1 MHAAHQMYI
10 CKQYVFLHVILLTS
24 LLYHTRGRDSRA
36 LPVRA
41 GLRPSGGDAIHVSL
55 QYSFVACD
63 ATFGATVSDGSS
75 PSLAL
80 PCDLPK
86 LPRHGHIWGWLD
98 WLADSTIARSREPCY
113 QREKKK
119 GLGLGKTMMEEL
131 EEAQRKSR

>member
-86 LPRHGHIWGWLD
+86 LPRPTTWTHMGVAR
-98 WLADSTIARSREPCY
+98 LASRQHDRAISRTLLPKG
-113 QREKKK
+113 EKKK
-119 GLGLGKTMMEEL
+119 AWDL
-131 EEAQRKSR
+131 EKR